1 MRAIL
6 KLIGFILTL
15 PIFLI
20 AISFAISNT
29 GAVRLSLW
37 PFEDVTLAL
46 PLALLVFA
54 VLIAGFAL
62 GAIAAFLGAG
72 RLRRRLRNAEFRL
85 RQMEME
91 AARKKREAEAQTKAQ
106 PPTKPGTALAPARET
121 APAQQKVPARQT
133 TPAAAE

>member
-15 PIFLI
+15 PIFI
-20 AISFAISNT
+20 VAISFAISNT
-29 GAVRLSLW
+29 QAVALTLW
-37 PFEDVTLAL
+37 PFDVSVSL
-46 PLALLVFA
+46 PLALLIFA

-72 RLRRRLRNAEFRL
+72 RLRRRVRNAEFRV

-91 AARKKREAEAQTKAQ
+91 AARKKREAEAAAEKEART
-106 PPTKPGTALAPARET
+106 PGTALAPARQT
-121 APAQQKVPARQT
+121 A
-133 TPAAAE
+133 PAAAE